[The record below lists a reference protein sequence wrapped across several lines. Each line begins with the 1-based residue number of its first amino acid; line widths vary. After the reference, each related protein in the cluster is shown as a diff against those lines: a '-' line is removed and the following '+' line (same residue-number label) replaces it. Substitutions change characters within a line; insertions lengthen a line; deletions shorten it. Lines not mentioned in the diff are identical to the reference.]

1 MLYVA
6 YNLLF
11 ITLILLMFS
20 KILGHTGTIGLL
32 IGICVSAFLI

>member
-11 ITLILLMFS
+11 TTFICLMFS
-20 KILGHTGTIGLL
+20 RTLGNTGTIGLM